1 MRERAWRAIRIEHT
15 EYSGSKVT
23 NEMAPFW
30 QKLARTLMIY
40 GCDNPERY
48 VNILYHYGVPGQKTL
63 ATGPFPNMLASDD
76 AWDTYIKHNIQADM
90 ALIQQLESAKL
101 TFKCAMT
108 EVSADYP
115 GHDNKWLWHL
125 ILMNRMYDLPPLFGC
140 CLAAVEN
147 MPDTVAALRGAAL
160 DQLMTDPIGYV
171 GTWRANIPVTL
182 KAEAE
187 QLLQLKL

>member
-1 MRERAWRAIRIEHT
+1 MRERAWRAIRVENA
-15 EYSGSKVT
+15 EYGGSTRT

-30 QKLARTLMIY
+30 QKLARMLMIY

-63 ATGPFPNMLASDD
+63 AVGPFPNMLASED
-76 AWDTYIKHNIQADM
+76 AWDAYTKHNTQADM

-108 EVSADYP
+108 EASANYP
-115 GHDNKWLWHL
+115 GHDNKWLWHF
-125 ILMNRMYDLPPLFGC
+125 ILMNKMYDIPPLFGY
-140 CLAAVEN
+140 CLAAVEL
-147 MPDTVAALRGAAL
+147 MPSTMEALHGEAT
-160 DQLMTDPIGYV
+160 DQLMTDPLGYV
-171 GTWRANIPVTL
+171 KVWGDNIPASL
-182 KAEAE
+182 KEEAE